1 MSLHTAPERGI
12 AVSSAF
18 HLAGR
23 RGTTDVGGVKEL
35 VGGAGV
41 LVPAKD
47 PKALS
52 EAMLRVMKLP
62 VEERHAM
69 GKSARRRISQFF
81 DMNVK
86 AAEWEALYSHL
97 LGDCR

>member
-1 MSLHTAPERGI
+1 M
-12 AVSSAF
+12 
-18 HLAGR
+18 
-23 RGTTDVGGVKEL
+23 GGVKEL

-69 GKSARRRISQFF
+69 GKSARISQFF